1 MKPLLVSDS
10 ERLSSPSTLGDEPL
24 VAPRPLAPA
33 RSQTTLAAVVWEI
46 LQTLVI
52 AGLLIALFRAFLF
65 QNYVVEGQSMLNTL
79 FPGERVI
86 VSRIS
91 YIIGQPAR
99 GDVIVLQY
107 PLDPGRDFVKRIIG
121 LPGETVA
128 IVDGQVFINGRPL
141 PPEPYVVYPGPTDM
155 APLQLGPDEYFVMG
169 DNRAGSS
176 DSRVWGPL
184 PARRIIGKAWL
195 IYYPFDKFGLVQ
207 HVDLEPMG

>member
-1 MKPLLVSDS
+1 MKSLLVSDS
-10 ERLSSPSTLGDEPL
+10 EHLSSSPSLGDEPL
-24 VAPRPLAPA
+24 PAPTPSASA
-33 RSQTTLAAVVWEI
+33 RSQTTPAAVVWEMV
-46 LQTLVI
+46 QTLVI
-52 AGLLIALFRAFLF
+52 AGLLIAFFRAFLF

-91 YIIGQPAR
+91 YIIGRPAR

-107 PLDPGRDFVKRIIG
+107 PLDPKRDFVKRIIG

-128 IVDGQVFINGRPL
+128 IVNGQVFINGRPL
-141 PPEPYVVYPGPTDM
+141 PPETYVVYPSHTDM

-207 HVDLEPMG
+207 HRDLEPIG

>member
-1 MKPLLVSDS
+1 MSDS
-10 ERLSSPSTLGDEPL
+10 ERFSSSSGLADNPIPVATPS
-24 VAPRPLAPA
+24 APA
-33 RSQTTLAAVVWEI
+33 RLRTTFVAAVWEI

-52 AGLLIALFRAFLF
+52 AGLLIAFFRAFVF

-79 FPGERVI
+79 FPGERLI

-91 YIIGQPAR
+91 YIVGRPAR

-121 LPGETVA
+121 LPSETVA
-128 IVDGQVFINGRPL
+128 IVGGQVFINGRPL
-141 PPEPYVVYPGPTDM
+141 PPETYVVYPSHADM

-176 DSRVWGPL
+176 DSRTWGPL

-207 HVDLEPMG
+207 HLDLEPME

>member
-1 MKPLLVSDS
+1 MV
-10 ERLSSPSTLGDEPL
+10 
-24 VAPRPLAPA
+24 
-33 RSQTTLAAVVWEI
+33 
-46 LQTLVI
+46 QTLVI
-52 AGLLIALFRAFLF
+52 AGLLIAFFRAFLF

-91 YIIGQPAR
+91 YIIGRPAR

-107 PLDPGRDFVKRIIG
+107 PLDPKRDFVKRIIG

-128 IVDGQVFINGRPL
+128 IVNGQVFINGRPL
-141 PPEPYVVYPGPTDM
+141 PPETYVVYPSHTDM

-207 HVDLEPMG
+207 HRDLEPIG

>member
-1 MKPLLVSDS
+1 MSDS
-10 ERLSSPSTLGDEPL
+10 ERLPASSTLGDEALLP
-24 VAPRPLAPA
+24 APA
-33 RSQTTLAAVVWEI
+33 SAPAPSRTSFVAVVWEI

-52 AGLLIALFRAFLF
+52 AGLLIAFFRAFVF
-65 QNYVVEGQSMLNTL
+65 QNYVVEGQSMLTTL
-79 FPGERVI
+79 YPGERVI

-91 YIIGQPAR
+91 YIVGRPAR

-128 IVDGQVFINGRPL
+128 IVNGQVFIDGRPL
-141 PPEPYVVYPGPTDM
+141 PPEPYVVYPSRTDM
-155 APLQLGPDEYFVMG
+155 APLTLGPDEYFVMG

-195 IYYPFDKFGLVQ
+195 IYYPFDKFGLVP
-207 HVDLEPMG
+207 HLDLEPVG

>member
-1 MKPLLVSDS
+1 MFVSDS
-10 ERLSSPSTLGDEPL
+10 ERLPSSSPLGDEAL
-24 VAPRPLAPA
+24 VGTPPSASA
-33 RSQTTLAAVVWEI
+33 QTRTTFASVIWEI

-52 AGLLIALFRAFLF
+52 AGLLIAFFRAFLF

-79 FPGERVI
+79 LPGERVI

-91 YIIGQPAR
+91 YIVGQPAR

-107 PLDPGRDFVKRIIG
+107 PLDPSRDFVKRIIG

-128 IVDGQVFINGRPL
+128 IVNGQVFIDGRPL
-141 PPEPYVVYPGPTDM
+141 PPEPYVVYTSTTDM

-169 DNRAGSS
+169 DNRVGSS

-195 IYYPFDKFGLVQ
+195 IYYPFDKFGLVP
-207 HVDLEPMG
+207 HLDLEPVE

>member
-1 MKPLLVSDS
+1 MNDS
-10 ERLSSPSTLGDEPL
+10 EQLPSSSILGDEPL
-24 VAPRPLAPA
+24 LAPTPSAPA
-33 RSQTTLAAVVWEI
+33 RFRTTFVAAVWEI

-52 AGLLIALFRAFLF
+52 AGLLIAFFRAFLF

-91 YIIGQPAR
+91 YIIGRPAR

-107 PLDPGRDFVKRIIG
+107 PLNPSRDFVKRIIG

-128 IVDGQVFINGRPL
+128 IVDGQVFINGHPL
-141 PPEPYVVYPGPTDM
+141 PPETYVVYPSHADM

-207 HVDLEPMG
+207 HVDLEPRE